1 LRDSHLDPEM
11 HDDDMIASAFE
22 IIVPREDPQHVGQW
36 DFAGEFVGED
46 LLEVATPLVAEAI
59 LDKQGRGADIV
70 PAEAAPII
78 EEPVNDEVVDDI
90 LAFLEAFD

>member
-46 LLEVATPLVAEAI
+46 LLEVATPLVAEA
-59 LDKQGRGADIV
+59 
-70 PAEAAPII
+70 APII